1 MQIID
6 WFPSLA
12 VAGTSFSRS
21 VVGLEAQPLS
31 GDGPLDDDDG
41 RSQLGPGTRWMVSA
55 SSDRFSVISAETLGQ
70 FPNIFLFFFTPD
82 LVDDP
87 YGNRG

>member
-1 MQIID
+1 MQIVD

-41 RSQLGPGTRWMVSA
+41 RSQLRPGTRWMVSA
-55 SSDRFSVISAETLGQ
+55 SSDRFSVISEETLGQ
-70 FPNIFLFFFTPD
+70 FSNIF
-82 LVDDP
+82 
-87 YGNRG
+87 